1 MVSFK
6 TARKWGIPY
15 GTWIYL
21 TYNEA
26 KALTSG
32 AAMSTVMA
40 ALAPMG
46 PYAVAAAAAIV
57 AQQGYIRELNEK
69 SDRKGV
75 KLLLLWLTGM
85 IVSIERL
92 GFSPGV
98 TVEPVRPYVTP
109 LHDQGHATGPQG
121 GTGHAVTP

>member
-1 MVSFK
+1 MASFK
-6 TARKWGIPY
+6 TAKQWLVPY

-21 TYNEA
+21 SYDEA

-32 AAMSTVMA
+32 AAISAVMS

-57 AQQGYIRELNEK
+57 AQQGYIHELNEK
-69 SDRKGV
+69 SDHKGV

-85 IVSIERL
+85 IVSVERL

-98 TVEPVRPYVTP
+98 TVEPVRPYVIP
-109 LHDQGHATGPQG
+109 LHDNGHT
-121 GTGHAVTP
+121 TGHQGNTGHIVTP